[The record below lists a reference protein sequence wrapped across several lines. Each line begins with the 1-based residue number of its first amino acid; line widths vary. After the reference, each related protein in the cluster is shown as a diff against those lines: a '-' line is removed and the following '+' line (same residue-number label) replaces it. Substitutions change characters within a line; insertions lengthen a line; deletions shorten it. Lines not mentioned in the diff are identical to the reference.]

1 MDVYVVRHAIAEER
15 DSARWPDDSKRPLTA
30 EGASRFR
37 SAARGLRRLVPELDV
52 VLASP
57 YVRAWQTA
65 EILHDEADWPAPEPA
80 PELAPSF
87 PHAAI
92 ELLQGQADRSV
103 ALVGHEPHL
112 SELASLLVSG
122 DEHTLRLELKKGG
135 TVLLAFDGR
144 PAAGTA
150 TLRWS
155 VAPKILRMLDSS
167 T

>member
-1 MDVYVVRHAIAEER
+1 MDVYLVRHAIAEER

-65 EILHDEADWPAPEPA
+65 EILHDEAGWPAPEPA
-80 PELAPSF
+80 SELEPSF
-87 PHAAI
+87 PDAAI
-92 ELLQGQADRSV
+92 ELLQDHADRSV

-144 PAAGTA
+144 RDVGTA